1 MNDLIHNQISLL
13 ESQSFWNE
21 IYLKFPGSEEYI
33 IKCLLD
39 NELRY
44 LEDNE
49 YIFEQWEKDRLRYLR
64 DRKNDNG
71 GSF

>member
-1 MNDLIHNQISLL
+1 MNNLTRRQWDEMYS
-13 ESQSFWNE
+13 
-21 IYLKFPGSEEYI
+21 KFPGSEQFI
-33 IKCLLD
+33 IQCLLN

-49 YIFEQWEKDRLRYLR
+49 YILEQFEKDRLQYLR
-64 DRKNDNG
+64 ARKCDNG

>member
-1 MNDLIHNQISLL
+1 MNNLTHTQWDELYKTFL
-13 ESQSFWNE
+13 
-21 IYLKFPGSEEYI
+21 GSEQFI
-33 IKCLLD
+33 IRCLLN

-49 YIFEQWEKDRLRYLR
+49 YILEKFEKDRLQYLR
-64 DRKNDNG
+64 DRKRDNG

>member
-21 IYLKFPGSEEYI
+21 IYRKFPGSEQFI
-33 IKCLLD
+33 IQCLLN

-49 YIFEQWEKDRLRYLR
+49 YVLEQWEKDRLRYLR